1 LKRAAF
7 GDTMSG
13 MDEFEIQA
21 VEAIEGVE
29 GVEPEEEIVD
39 GLPVLADV
47 REVQAVPAG
56 GLGAVHAAAVAAT
69 GFVAGAATLAL
80 ARRLGARRL
89 AGAGRELVRRQDPF
103 ARPWAAGETRTF
115 IVRVRVINREP

>member
-1 LKRAAF
+1 V
-7 GDTMSG
+7 
-13 MDEFEIQA
+13 DEFEPEPI
-21 VEAIEGVE
+21 EA
-29 GVEPEEEIVD
+29 EEEVVD
-39 GLPVLADV
+39 GLPVLAEV
-47 REVQAVPAG
+47 RELESVPAG
-56 GLGAVHAAAVAAT
+56 GLGAVHAVAVAAT

-80 ARRLGARRL
+80 ARRFGARRL

>member
-1 LKRAAF
+1 
-7 GDTMSG
+7 
-13 MDEFEIQA
+13 MDEFEPEPI
-21 VEAIEGVE
+21 EA
-29 GVEPEEEIVD
+29 EEEVVD
-39 GLPVLADV
+39 GLPVLAEV
-47 REVQAVPAG
+47 RELESVPAG
-56 GLGAVHAAAVAAT
+56 GLGAVHAVAVAAT

-80 ARRLGARRL
+80 ARRFGARRL